1 LSNYIFW
8 PGPTAAGFADA
19 LADRAR
25 AGVDV
30 SVLLDA
36 WGSTAKN
43 RDLVAGMK
51 QAGVNFAW
59 FRTPRWYQAQR
70 FNYRMHRRILVI
82 DGATAFTGGFGI
94 AEKWTG
100 DAENSRHWRDTH
112 LGIEGLA
119 RPGL

>member
-1 LSNYIFW
+1 
-8 PGPTAAGFADA
+8 
-19 LADRAR
+19 
-25 AGVDV
+25 
-30 SVLLDA
+30 
-36 WGSTAKN
+36 
-43 RDLVAGMK
+43 MK
-51 QAGVNFAW
+51 RAGVNFSW

-94 AEKWTG
+94 AEEWTG
-100 DAENSRHWRDTH
+100 DAENSRRWRNTH